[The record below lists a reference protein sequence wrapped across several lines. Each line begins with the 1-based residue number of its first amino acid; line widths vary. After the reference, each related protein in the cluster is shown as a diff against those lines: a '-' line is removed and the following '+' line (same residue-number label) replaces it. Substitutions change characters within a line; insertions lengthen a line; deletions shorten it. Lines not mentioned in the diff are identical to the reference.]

1 MVLLTFSHHEG
12 HVALVRKLCPLA
24 EPEAVVNG
32 EGVDGHGQVLRMNL
46 GELFAPG
53 IVSEK

>member
-1 MVLLTFSHHEG
+1 MVLFTFSHHEG